1 MAVNWKTGFDPS
13 ELANRIEQTRKVG
26 DDGSVSFESGFDFKV
41 FDTLLYSMLD
51 FSDDIPEIE
60 GRNIARRSIF
70 DAGEKG
76 EITPQRLLAEVNIL
90 ENKYLKQP
98 IERFVLST
106 SISIRRLSILER
118 IYIGRTQIIFENQLP
133 RRFIQEA
140 TELRREA
147 ENILYADPPNNYM
160 AVRVHQSAK
169 SPIEAAYEALDAVDV
184 IRGIW
189 NLYENKRHYTRWS
202 MGGNPLPVNKVILGP
217 YHLLHFPNGKLA
229 STSRWWY
236 EQSYLGAVAPHRF
249 NDLSRL
255 NKYTSDIRNRLAK
268 SHYGGDLE
276 GAIIR
281 YTRAL
286 DERDWNHAF
295 IRLWGVLELLTDTI
309 RLSHDQTI
317 KRAAFIYQD
326 HEYHLQI
333 LKQLRDY
340 RNRTI
345 HADAEN
351 SEMESF
357 LYQLKN
363 FIEDL
368 LYFHLGN
375 NFGFKTIQDAGNFL
389 GLPRDKEA
397 LNYRADMANK
407 ALRFFSYKK

>member
-1 MAVNWKTGFDPS
+1 MAVKWKSGFNPS

-26 DDGSVSFESGFDFKV
+26 DDGSVSFESGIDIKV
-41 FDTLLYSMLD
+41 FDTLLYSMLN
-51 FSDDIPEIE
+51 FSNDIPEIE
-60 GRNIARRSIF
+60 GRNIARKSIF
-70 DAGEKG
+70 DAGGKG
-76 EITPQRLLAEVNIL
+76 EITAQRLLAEVNIL

-98 IERFVLST
+98 IERFVLAT
-106 SISIRRLSILER
+106 SISIRQISILER
-118 IYIGRTQIIFENQLP
+118 IFLGRTQIIFENQLP
-133 RRFIQEA
+133 RSFIQEA
-140 TELRREA
+140 TELRRDA
-147 ENILYADPPNNYM
+147 ENILYADSPNNYM

-169 SPIEAAYEALDAVDV
+169 SPIEAAYKALNGVDL

-189 NLYENKRHYTRWS
+189 NLYENRRHYTRWS
-202 MGGNPLPVNKVILGP
+202 MGKPLPVNKIILGP

-249 NDLSRL
+249 NDLPRL
-255 NKYTSDIRNRLAK
+255 NKFTSDIRNRLAN
-268 SHYGGDLE
+268 SHYRRDLE
-276 GAIIR
+276 SAIIR
-281 YTRAL
+281 YVRAL

-309 RLSHDQTI
+309 RLPHNQTI

-326 HEYHLQI
+326 HEIHLQI
-333 LKQLRDY
+333 LKQLRDF

-351 SEMESF
+351 SEIESF

-375 NFGFKTIQDAGNFL
+375 NFEFKSIQDAGNFL
-389 GLPRDKEA
+389 SLPRDKEA
-397 LNYRADMANK
+397 LNSRAEMANN
-407 ALRFFSYKK
+407 ALRFFSNKK